1 MRAIRLDAFGG
12 PEVLRRLISE
22 DFTVA
27 FEDNLSASAR

>member
-1 MRAIRLDAFGG
+1 MRAIRQDAGG
-12 PEVLRRLISE
+12 PEVLRFLISE